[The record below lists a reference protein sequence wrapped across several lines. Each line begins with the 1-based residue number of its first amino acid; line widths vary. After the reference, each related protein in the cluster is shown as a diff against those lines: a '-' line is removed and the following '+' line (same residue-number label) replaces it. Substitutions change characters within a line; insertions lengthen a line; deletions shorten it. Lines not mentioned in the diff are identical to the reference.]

1 MAIDRCRERTYNRFH
16 KGGGAHVEL
25 IRISASAV
33 ILLLA
38 VRSDF
43 SDGIIRNRLIA
54 VGILIGILCWIPGFE
69 PKIAGEV
76 IGGLLLPILICWM
89 DWEPVISNCSV

>member
-1 MAIDRCRERTYNRFH
+1 M
-16 KGGGAHVEL
+16 EL

-69 PKIAGEV
+69 PKIAGDRRAF
-76 IGGLLLPILICWM
+76 ITDTDLLDPISYAWTG
-89 DWEPVISNCSV
+89 SR